1 MKRQGQSKRRTM
13 AFRSITI
20 LALLTMAAAVL
31 LPYAATADNPYSS
44 ITPRSNVGGD
54 IQFLYKV
61 VFVMALIVFIGVQF
75 GIAYTALR
83 YRRRSDDEDRPE
95 QIHGNKTLEIAW
107 TIIPA
112 VILIVIFIPSVRTMY
127 DFDAA
132 AQEGDYEI
140 SVYGKQWWWEV
151 HYAKPDTVSELI
163 TANEIYVPVGKKIK
177 IDLYTNNVIH
187 SFWVPQLS
195 GKMDLIP
202 GHVNSIGFTP
212 EHVGVYYGECAEFCG
227 DSHALMRFK
236 VIVVDEAS
244 FGQWAASMSQ
254 PPGQQ
259 AASISGDIAKTP
271 AEFGVCIGCHR
282 VGGTNAN
289 AAPVGLAEE
298 AETESGGPGA
308 AKIAGPNLTNFACR
322 TTIGAGAM
330 PNDIEHLREWL
341 HNPGGVK
348 PGNYMATVIQEGTL
362 DKPTKDETDDPA
374 RTDLD
379 VLVDYLS
386 QLYPEGGCVPLTGE
400 NAENVVQ
407 LGPAGQTQAS
417 ASLGAIRAQVSPF
430 A

>member
-1 MKRQGQSKRRTM
+1 MKRQGHAKRRTL

-20 LALLTMAAAVL
+20 FAVVAMAAAAL
-31 LPYAATADNPYSS
+31 IPLATTADNPYSHIS
-44 ITPRSNVGGD
+44 PRSDAADD

-61 VFVMALIVFIGVQF
+61 VFWMALVVFIGVQG
-75 GIAYTALR
+75 GIAYTSLR
-83 YRRRSDDEDRPE
+83 YRRRSDDEARPE

-112 VILIVIFIPSVRTMY
+112 VILIVIFVPSVRTMY
-127 DFDAA
+127 DFDAQ
-132 AQEGDYEI
+132 AQEGEYEI

-151 HYAKPDTVSELI
+151 QYAKPDTVSQII
-163 TANEIYVPVGKKIK
+163 TANEIYVPVNKKIK

-212 EHVGVYYGECAEFCG
+212 QNVGVYYGECAEFCG

-244 FGQWAASMSQ
+244 FQQWASSMTA
-254 PPGQQ
+254 PPGSQ
-259 AASISGDIAKTP
+259 AAAISGGDVAQAP
-271 AEFGVCIGCHR
+271 AAFGVCIGCHR
-282 VGGTNAN
+282 VAGTNAN
-289 AAPVGLAEE
+289 TAPVGLAQD
-298 AETESGGPGA
+298 AGTEDAPGA
-308 AKIAGPNLTNFACR
+308 AKIAGPNLTNYACR

-330 PNDIEHLREWL
+330 PNDLESLRDWL
-341 HNPGGVK
+341 YDPGEVK

-362 DKPTKDETDDPA
+362 DRPTRDETDDPA
-374 RTDLD
+374 RTELD
-379 VLVDYLS
+379 VLVEYLS
-386 QLYPEGGCVPLTGE
+386 LLYPEGGCIPLTGE
-400 NAENVVQ
+400 NIEHVVQ
-407 LGPAGQTQAS
+407 LGPAGQPQAS
-417 ASLGAIRAQVSPF
+417 AGLAAIRARVSPF